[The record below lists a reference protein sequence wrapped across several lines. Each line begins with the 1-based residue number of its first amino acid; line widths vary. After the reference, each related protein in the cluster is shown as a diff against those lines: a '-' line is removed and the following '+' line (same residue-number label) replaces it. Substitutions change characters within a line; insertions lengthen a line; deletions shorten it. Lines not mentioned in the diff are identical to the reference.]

1 MCIATPK
8 IQATTPQRLVLQ
20 LAVCVFMEAFCFG
33 AVYLGLWLLGVDY
46 VFSPQGSN
54 PYLSTTIFDTTWWTW
69 LTDYAV
75 AAMCAFMA
83 WRLAT
88 CSGDWGVKWPGMALM
103 LAYSIPTLLG
113 GMVHQAA
120 GHWGVEALNSGL
132 LGWGWVFTSAMV
144 GLQGGVMLFIAR
156 GYLVNQTRLRF
167 PLLVLSNEACWAHTV
182 LVVLG
187 VLAGVFRCTRPAA
200 DIFLLGVTQAWP
212 VMYVMAA
219 LASGTTACSFTS
231 AWCAGS
237 FALLS
242 PTILIYPLLVDAGF
256 VVGHI
261 NCFLHAV
268 IFVAWFGQGL
278 GVLRVAETP
287 VKQE

>member
-88 CSGDWGVKWPGMALM
+88 CSGD
-103 LAYSIPTLLG
+103 
-113 GMVHQAA
+113 
-120 GHWGVEALNSGL
+120 WGVEALNSGL